1 MSAGGSSG
9 NLGSTHPYLH
19 SRIQIGNSKGPIQ
32 YELKQTVF
40 HHDDVPK
47 HKRTR
52 KEEVKEYARRKILD
66 GPSQWNI
73 SNKPNKPIMERRT
86 MENHVK
92 DRSHQYQFNHRAESL
107 DPLRNVEPLD
117 KSTKFHISVQ
127 LESTAKEIMNMK
139 RDNPIHRGQF
149 HRTQEMPNHPKLENS
164 IPWNNGMVLTEKEVK
179 LGLEKKTQHALEW
192 TGKVN
197 QTLPHRKEYISPM
210 MATKL
215 LGEKVRQKKFEGT
228 FSWKELINKPPTP
241 PEEVFEIKNRE
252 LNEGMRK
259 KHIHIHSGTWGPNN
273 IDGRYYKVHIFIVN
287 FEYGLILFYALFV
300 IDRCGRTLHHTYI
313 ILKEMSL
320 KV

>member
-1 MSAGGSSG
+1 MSQSVGDME
-9 NLGSTHPYLH
+9 NLEHTHPYLH

-40 HHDDVPK
+40 HHDDVPE
-47 HKRTR
+47 HKRKR

-66 GPSQWNI
+66 DSPQWTI

-92 DRSHQYQFNHRAESL
+92 DRSHQFQYNYRAETL
-107 DPLRNVEPLD
+107 DPLRNIEPLD

-127 LESTAKEIMNMK
+127 LESTAKEIMNLRK
-139 RDNPIHRGQF
+139 GNPLYRGQF
-149 HRTQEMPNHPKLENS
+149 HRTQELPNHPDLEKS
-164 IPWNNGMVLTEKEVK
+164 VPWNNGIVLTNKDLTV
-179 LGLEKKTQHALEW
+179 GLEKKTKNALEW

-197 QTLPHRKEYISPM
+197 QTLTHRKEYISPM
-210 MATKL
+210 MSTKL

-259 KHIHIHSGTWGPNN
+259 MKVHLHSGTWGPNN
-273 IDGRYYKVHIFIVN
+273 VDGR
-287 FEYGLILFYALFV
+287 
-300 IDRCGRTLHHTYI
+300 
-313 ILKEMSL
+313 
-320 KV
+320 